1 MSRKTERE
9 KKKAGCEQ
17 FGKVL
22 IKKMGIRRRRR
33 RRDTHFEEIREE

>member
-9 KKKAGCEQ
+9 KKAGCEQ

-33 RRDTHFEEIREE
+33 RDTHFEEREE